1 MNQKDRIKELVETLN
16 AAAKA
21 YYTQGRELMSNM
33 EYDQLYDELLAL
45 EAETGMVLSAS
56 PTQNVGYEP
65 ARELPKR
72 EHEFPMLS
80 LDKTKEVADLIAW
93 TKGQKSLLSWKMDGL
108 TIVLT
113 YREGMLDQ
121 AVTRGNGYIGELV
134 TNNVKNFVNVPVK
147 IPYQE
152 ELVLRGE
159 AVIRYSDFR
168 KINETLK
175 EGEALYKNP
184 RNLCSGSVRQL
195 NPAITKER
203 QVYWYA
209 FGLVS
214 APGVDFHNSRKAQFE
229 WLQAQ
234 GFDTVEYVL
243 TDENRLAADVADF
256 EGRIASNDV
265 PSDGLVLL
273 MDDIAYGESLGQ
285 TAKFP
290 RNAIAFKWRDET
302 QTTVLTAIEWSPSRT
317 GLINPVALFDPV
329 ELEGTTVSRAS
340 VHNVSIVKSL
350 ELGLGDKIVVY
361 KANMIIPQIAEN
373 LTKSGGLHPPKHCPS
388 CQGETILKKENEVEV
403 LLCPNPDCPVKH
415 IKQYALMASRDAL
428 NIEGLSEATLEKFLS
443 HGFMEE
449 AADLFTL
456 ERHREEIVSLEG
468 FGERSFEKLLAAIE
482 AARHTTMA
490 RFLYALG
497 IPGIG
502 SANAKVIARYF
513 EGDLTKLQTA
523 DLEELTQI
531 EGIGEVLA
539 AGIRDFFAQKKNRES
554 ISHLLKFL
562 SWNREEAPG
571 EGKMKGLTFVITGS
585 LNHYSNREALKEY
598 IESQGGKVAGSVSKK
613 TSYLINND
621 TASASSKNKKA
632 RELGIEILSE
642 EDFNRMFVQL
652 GENHAN

>member
-1 MNQKDRIKELVETLN
+1 M
-16 AAAKA
+16 
-21 YYTQGRELMSNM
+21 
-33 EYDQLYDELLAL
+33 
-45 EAETGMVLSAS
+45 
-56 PTQNVGYEP
+56 
-65 ARELPKR
+65 
-72 EHEFPMLS
+72 
-80 LDKTKEVADLIAW
+80 
-93 TKGQKSLLSWKMDGL
+93 
-108 TIVLT
+108 
-113 YREGMLDQ
+113 
-121 AVTRGNGYIGELV
+121 
-134 TNNVKNFVNVPVK
+134 
-147 IPYQE
+147 
-152 ELVLRGE
+152 
-159 AVIRYSDFR
+159 
-168 KINETLK
+168 
-175 EGEALYKNP
+175 
-184 RNLCSGSVRQL
+184 
-195 NPAITKER
+195 
-203 QVYWYA
+203 
-209 FGLVS
+209 
-214 APGVDFHNSRKAQFE
+214 
-229 WLQAQ
+229 
-234 GFDTVEYVL
+234 
-243 TDENRLAADVADF
+243 
-256 EGRIASNDV
+256 
-265 PSDGLVLL
+265 
-273 MDDIAYGESLGQ
+273 
-285 TAKFP
+285 
-290 RNAIAFKWRDET
+290 
-302 QTTVLTAIEWSPSRT
+302 
-317 GLINPVALFDPV
+317 
-329 ELEGTTVSRAS
+329 
-340 VHNVSIVKSL
+340 
-350 ELGLGDKIVVY
+350 
-361 KANMIIPQIAEN
+361 
-373 LTKSGGLHPPKHCPS
+373 
-388 CQGETILKKENEVEV
+388 EV

-468 FGERSFEKLLAAIE
+468 FGQRSFEKLLAAIE

-502 SANAKVIARYF
+502 STNAKVLARHF

-539 AGIRDFFAQKKNRES
+539 AGIRDFFAQEKNRES

-562 SWNREEAPG
+562 FWNREEAPG

-585 LNHYSNREALKEY
+585 LNQYSNREALKEY